1 MAGARHFTELIV
13 WQLADK
19 HRVEVFALT
28 GQPAF
33 RQDYKLRSQIDDA
46 ADSVCRNIAEGFGS
60 ESHREFARFL
70 RIARRSLNE
79 VQDGFRS
86 AQIKRHLVEDD
97 LSTARQLQRRL
108 YPALASLIKASGRWP
123 RGVRI
128 IAPFAAPFAPT
139 GAISHP
145 SHLRVCDFSI
155 EKCRRD
161 DPVVEVPQI
170 ELLVR
175 RVQVVVGQADAEEH
189 ARNPQ
194 LLLKRRHHGD

>member
-13 WQLADK
+13 WQLADQ

-28 GQPAF
+28 ERSYL

-86 AQIKRHLVEDD
+86 AQIKRHIVEDD
-97 LSTARQLQRRL
+97 VRTARGLQRRL
-108 YPALASLIKASGRWP
+108 YSAIASLLKHLDGGR
-123 RGVRI
+123 
-128 IAPFAAPFAPT
+128 
-139 GAISHP
+139 
-145 SHLRVCDFSI
+145 
-155 EKCRRD
+155 
-161 DPVVEVPQI
+161 
-170 ELLVR
+170 
-175 RVQVVVGQADAEEH
+175 
-189 ARNPQ
+189 
-194 LLLKRRHHGD
+194 